1 MKKVVAGVVSLLFL
15 ASSGFA
21 SDLEVVKLK
30 CKWVATG
37 EVEGRLKLVEGELF
51 EFPVNPVRGFFFYLE
66 NGMEQKQKEILAKTG
81 REFLKQVEQLRK
93 EGKGNIFA
101 PAGLTC
107 EDEATKEGVVLL
119 YFKEF

>member
-15 ASSGFA
+15 ASASSAFA
-21 SDLEVVKLK
+21 SEIK

-37 EVEGRLKLVEGELF
+37 RIEGRLKLIEGKEF
-51 EFPVNPVRGFFFYLE
+51 EFPVSVEKGFFYYLE
-66 NGMEQKQKEILAKTG
+66 NGMEQEQKEILLRAG
-81 REFLKQVEQLRK
+81 REFLKQVEQLK
-93 EGKGNIFA
+93 KGGKGEVFA

-107 EDEATKEGVVLL
+107 RDEATKEGVVLL

>member
-15 ASSGFA
+15 ASSCFA
-21 SDLEVVKLK
+21 SEIK

-37 EVEGRLKLVEGELF
+37 KIEGRLKLIEGEPF
-51 EFPVNPVRGFFFYLE
+51 EFPVDLKKGFLFYLE
-66 NGMEQKQKEILAKTG
+66 NGMEREQKEVLARTG
-81 REFLKQVEQLRK
+81 KEFLKQVEQLRK
-93 EGKGNIFA
+93 EGKGEVFA

-107 EDEATKEGVVLL
+107 KDETTKEGVVLL